1 MDNVLIITDRNVR
14 LIDLQEWYQDILSFE
29 YESDHVIHYSTPKKF
44 LSIIDDINMN
54 EFDEAEMY
62 EIKKLIEN
70 PRAFLVDTNDL
81 SLLKKFVNEFPEH
94 KSLIIDNDHGR
105 FLSRNELMK
114 CTSSSELFS

>member
-29 YESDHVIHYSTPKKF
+29 YESDHVIHYSMPKKF

-81 SLLKKFVNEFPEH
+81 SLLKEFVNEFPEH

-114 CTSSSELFS
+114 CTSFSELF